1 VLEKKRHLCANRV
14 QSYNKKLKYTN
25 YSVKK
30 LQTYCFLLLALL
42 VSGSVRAKTEVDTYI
57 GAYAQLGEWSLLPVN
72 SQSTG
77 SMGVGGGV
85 GAQFELQAGP
95 AYSPTRF
102 LLDIGTGAA
111 GGWTAFS
118 WTPTKTMTLAN
129 QKDLSGETFDYVYDI
144 TNRNDNYSNIALHVP
159 LMVGVQHKHFYM
171 LVGAKLGFNL
181 WTRTAST
188 AYATTYG
195 VYQSIGSTKGIPM
208 PEYQFFENQKIR
220 SSQASKL
227 NMDVDL
233 TFEIGGRL
241 GFLTQDV
248 GFDVPKQR
256 IEYRLAAF
264 VDYGF
269 FDIHVAGQNPAVTLP
284 GSYDTDPSSPTYVYR
299 GTSMTDQVQLND
311 LLSTEN
317 FASAVNNLMIGVK
330 FTVLFQLPQSRGE
343 CISCSYK
350 STIRSHGRSRRGV
363 KYEE

>member
-1 VLEKKRHLCANRV
+1 
-14 QSYNKKLKYTN
+14 
-25 YSVKK
+25 
-30 LQTYCFLLLALL
+30 
-42 VSGSVRAKTEVDTYI
+42 
-57 GAYAQLGEWSLLPVN
+57 
-72 SQSTG
+72 
-77 SMGVGGGV
+77 
-85 GAQFELQAGP
+85 
-95 AYSPTRF
+95 
-102 LLDIGTGAA
+102 
-111 GGWTAFS
+111 
-118 WTPTKTMTLAN
+118 MTLAN